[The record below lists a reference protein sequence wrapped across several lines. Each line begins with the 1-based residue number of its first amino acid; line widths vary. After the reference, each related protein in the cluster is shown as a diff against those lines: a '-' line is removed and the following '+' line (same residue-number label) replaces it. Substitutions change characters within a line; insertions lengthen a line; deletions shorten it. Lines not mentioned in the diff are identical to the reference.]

1 MQDQRGRI
9 AAPERTAVKLSYQLH
24 SYGKS
29 FREAADL
36 VVAFENVGLDIAWTS
51 ESYSL
56 DAITAIGYLAAR
68 TTRVQLGTS
77 ILPIY
82 SRTPTLLAQTAAG
95 LDWVS
100 DGRAI
105 LGLGS
110 SGPQVVEG
118 WHGVRYE
125 RPLQRSREIV
135 EICRRVWRREV
146 LDFHGSA
153 YDVPLPAEQGSGLG
167 KPLKMIA
174 HPVRSQ
180 IPIYLAA
187 LGPKNVQLTAE
198 IADGWIPMLVMPEH
212 MHKVWGRALADGTAR
227 RSADLGPL
235 EIVAGGIIAI
245 GDDVEPLRELERPH
259 LALYI
264 GGMGARDANYY
275 NDLAVHYGFER
286 EAKVVQDLYLDGNK
300 EAAAA
305 AIPDELLKG
314 TTLIGP
320 DGYIRERLA
329 AYREAGV
336 TILNVSPVGPDPV
349 GTIEKLRALADS

>member
-1 MQDQRGRI
+1 
-9 AAPERTAVKLSYQLH
+9 VKLGYQIH

-29 FREAADL
+29 FRQAAEE

-56 DAITAIGYLAAR
+56 DAITAIGYLAACTR
-68 TTRVQLGTS
+68 RVQLGTS

-118 WHGVRYE
+118 WHGVRYD

-146 LDFHGSA
+146 LDFQGSA
-153 YDVPLPAEQGSGLG
+153 YQVPLPAGEGSGLG

-174 HPVRSQ
+174 HPVRDR

-187 LGPKNVQLTAE
+187 LGQKNVQLTAE
-198 IADGWIPMLVMPEH
+198 IADGWIPMLVMPERIDQ
-212 MHKVWGRALADGTAR
+212 VWGQALADGLAR
-227 RSADLGPL
+227 RSPDLGPM
-235 EIVAGGIIAI
+235 EIVAGGIVAI

-259 LALYI
+259 LALYV
-264 GGMGARDANYY
+264 GGMGARGANYY
-275 NDLAVHYGFER
+275 HDLAVQYGFAR
-286 EAKVVQDLYLDGNK
+286 EARIVQDLYLDGKK

-305 AIPDELLKG
+305 AIPDELLEG
-314 TTLIGP
+314 TTLVGP
-320 DGYIRERLA
+320 APYIRERLA
-329 AYREAGV
+329 VYKAAGV
-336 TILNVSPVGPDPV
+336 TILNVTPVGPDPV
-349 GTIEKLRALADS
+349 KTIERLRALVDS

>member
-1 MQDQRGRI
+1 M
-9 AAPERTAVKLSYQLH
+9 KLGYQLH

-29 FREAADL
+29 FRQAADEI
-36 VVAFENVGLDIAWTS
+36 VAFENVGLDIAWTS

-56 DAITAIGYLAAR
+56 DAITAIGYLAAC

-118 WHGVRYE
+118 WHGVRYD

-153 YDVPLPAEQGSGLG
+153 YSVPLPADQGSGLG

-174 HPVRSQ
+174 HPVRDR

-187 LGPKNVQLTAE
+187 LGQKNVQLTAE
-198 IADGWIPMLVMPEH
+198 IADGWFPMLVMPERL
-212 MHKVWGRALADGTAR
+212 KQVWGQALADGQAR
-227 RSADLGPL
+227 RSSDLGPL
-235 EIVAGGIIAI
+235 EVVAGGIVAI

-264 GGMGARDANYY
+264 GGMGARGANYY

-286 EAKVVQDLYLDGNK
+286 EAKIVQDLYLDGQK

-305 AIPDELLKG
+305 AIPDDLLKG
-314 TTLIGP
+314 TTLVGSES
-320 DGYIRERLA
+320 YIRERLA

-336 TILNVSPVGPDPV
+336 SILNVAPVGPDPV
-349 GTIEKLRALADS
+349 RTIAKLRALADS